1 MSVNV
6 FDLKG
11 YFEKKENER
20 IKNFVKEV
28 LKKKGLL
35 PNKYDIS
42 VVFVNDEKIREL
54 NNKYRKKD
62 ASTDVLSFSLGKDP
76 KGRIIGEIYISIDTA
91 RVQSEENNKNLI
103 DEVAFLTLHGLLHI
117 LGYDHEKEE
126 DYREMEKET
135 KNLISLWR

>member
-1 MSVNV
+1 M
-6 FDLKG
+6 
-11 YFEKKENER
+11 
-20 IKNFVKEV
+20 I
-28 LKKKGLL
+28 
-35 PNKYDIS
+35 
-42 VVFVNDEKIREL
+42 EKIREL